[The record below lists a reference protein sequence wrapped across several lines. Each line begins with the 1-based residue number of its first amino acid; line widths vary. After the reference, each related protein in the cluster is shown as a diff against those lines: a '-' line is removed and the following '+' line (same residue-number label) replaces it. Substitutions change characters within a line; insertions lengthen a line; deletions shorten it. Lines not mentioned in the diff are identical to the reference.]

1 MLNKKL
7 VEFAKQQNKFI
18 HFKQAIDFNIIS
30 WDDII
35 DFFNS
40 QDVQKVQLIGP
51 YGKLKLRP
59 NEIQDTNFV
68 ISHINALHS
77 FAITDAVTLNEKLSQ
92 LYKEFCLEYQKYNID
107 FHLYGSQFKHSYG
120 FPAHNDLATN
130 YIIQIEGRCEW
141 TIYNQQATFEQA
153 YNYEILPESSLT
165 ISYQSIV
172 EPGDI
177 LYIPSGKY
185 HKCTALEK
193 RLSLSIPILQV

>member
-7 VEFAKQQNKFI
+7 VEFAKQQDCFI
-18 HFKQAIDFNIIS
+18 HFKQVIDPNIVS
-30 WDDII
+30 WKEI
-35 DFFNS
+35 DNFFNTEEI
-40 QDVQKVQLIGP
+40 QKVELIGP
-51 YGKLKLRP
+51 YGKLNPALK
-59 NEIQDTNFV
+59 EMQDNNFV
-68 ISHINALHS
+68 ISHINNQYS
-77 FAITDAVTLNEKLSQ
+77 FSITKATTLNQNLMQ
-92 LYKEFCLEYQKYNID
+92 LHREFCLEYQNYDID
-107 FHLYGSQFKHSYG
+107 FHVYGSQSKNSYG

-130 YIIQIEGRCEW
+130 YIIQIDGCCEW